1 MRHLLTVSVILKK
14 WQQRLPRN
22 KATGTDLWICFKKAQ
37 AEISGSN
44 HYKWSAVV
52 HDAATSEP
60 SLENRYF
67 IFHWTKWW
75 CILKAR
81 LNTSESRLLSEGILI
96 AKFRTSSKTL
106 NSQEKKSKRPS
117 LKSGPFKRIDW
128 EHQQLLTMP
137 GNDGQHSQRY
147 TQSAFCRGQ
156 GMKAVGFSLYSDKR
170 EHLKVLLNW

>member
-96 AKFRTSSKTL
+96 AKFRTSSKT
-106 NSQEKKSKRPS
+106 EFARKKIKKALSEIRPFQKSRLRTPTIANHAWKRWTTLSEIHPECFLQGAGNES
-117 LKSGPFKRIDW
+117 SGVFP
-128 EHQQLLTMP
+128 
-137 GNDGQHSQRY
+137 
-147 TQSAFCRGQ
+147 
-156 GMKAVGFSLYSDKR
+156 
-170 EHLKVLLNW
+170 VLR